1 MATRSAHPPI
11 PSVATPTLSREARLG
26 ILAGR
31 QHDVVTHP
39 QLRELGYSASG
50 IHRMV
55 RSGRLRRL
63 HRGVCLVGHR
73 PPTDRGRLL
82 AAVLAS
88 GAGTVASHASAA
100 CLHGLLPWRGTV
112 VDVTS
117 PREPPTHRGVR
128 GHRTTVLR
136 RDDVTVVDGI
146 PVTAVPRAFVDAAP
160 QVGPDALERMWRRAD
175 ELRILDPRGLIA
187 QLGTPRPGVAA
198 VRRLLA
204 AADEGVFTGL
214 TRSDLEILFLQT
226 VRAAGLPTPVT
237 NVRVDVPSGRPEVD
251 ALWPEQRVV
260 VEIDGWS
267 THGSRRDFERDR
279 LRDAELQRVGY
290 RTVRFTWRRVVGDPV
305 GVASTVRDVLGR

>member
-1 MATRSAHPPI
+1 MTTQSEHAPTS
-11 PSVATPTLSREARLG
+11 SVATPTLSREARLG
-26 ILAGR
+26 ILAGG
-31 QHDVVTHP
+31 QHDVVTHR
-39 QLRELGYSASG
+39 QLRELGYSASA

-63 HRGVCLVGHR
+63 HRGVYLVGHR
-73 PPTDRGRLL
+73 PPTDRSRLL

-88 GAGTVASHASAA
+88 GSGAVASHTSAA

-117 PREPPTHRGVR
+117 RREPPTHRGVR
-128 GHRTTVLR
+128 GHRTTLLR

-146 PVTAVPRAFVDAAP
+146 PVTAVPRTFVDAAP
-160 QVGPDALERMWRRAD
+160 QVGQDILERMWRRAD

-187 QLGTPRPGVAA
+187 QLGVPRPGVAA

-204 AADEGVFTGL
+204 AADEGAFSSL

-226 VRAAGLPTPVT
+226 IRAAGLPTPVT
-237 NVRVDVPSGRPEVD
+237 NVRIDVASGRPEVD

-305 GVASTVRDVLGR
+305 GVASTVRDVLSR